1 MEKSVHPEHYSAQRL
16 GGAKEGSYIPGEIEK
31 LIKTIKVMYKFE
43 QQLNDKIDI
52 LLSNKLANERVLKIY
67 IAEAMDKKRNVQSLN
82 KINREIVDLND
93 KIKLLERIMY
103 DYVDFQD
110 KLHSYVDIFYRDL
123 KRRDIEEFITDKLD
137 ETKTDVMSDE
147 EAEYL
152 CNGAEDAITNKIK

>member
-1 MEKSVHPEHYSAQRL
+1 MEKSAHPEHYSAQRL

-43 QQLNDKIDI
+43 QQLSDKIDI

-67 IAEAMDKKRNVQSLN
+67 IDKKRPVQSLN
-82 KINREIVDLND
+82 RINREIVDLND

-110 KLHSYVDIFYRDL
+110 KLHSYVNIFYRDL
-123 KRRDIEEFITDKLD
+123 KRHDIEEFITDKLD

-152 CNGAEDAITNKIK
+152 YNGAEDAMIDKMK

>member
-1 MEKSVHPEHYSAQRL
+1 
-16 GGAKEGSYIPGEIEK
+16 
-31 LIKTIKVMYKFE
+31 MYKFE

-67 IAEAMDKKRNVQSLN
+67 IDKKRPVQSLN
-82 KINREIVDLND
+82 RINREIVDLND

-110 KLHSYVDIFYRDL
+110 KLHSYVNIFYRDL

-152 CNGAEDAITNKIK
+152 YNGAEDAITNKMK

>member
-1 MEKSVHPEHYSAQRL
+1 MEKSAHPDHYAAQRL

-43 QQLNDKIDI
+43 QQLSDKIDI

-67 IAEAMDKKRNVQSLN
+67 IDKKRPVQSLN
-82 KINREIVDLND
+82 RINREIVNLND

-123 KRRDIEEFITDKLD
+123 KRHDIEEFITDKLD

-152 CNGAEDAITNKIK
+152 YNGAEDAMTNKMK

>member
-1 MEKSVHPEHYSAQRL
+1 MEKSAHPEHYSAQRL

-110 KLHSYVDIFYRDL
+110 KMGHYINNFCGYGNKRDAD
-123 KRRDIEEFITDKLD
+123 KFITDMM
-137 ETKTDVMSDE
+137 DV
-147 EAEYL
+147 
-152 CNGAEDAITNKIK
+152 NIKGSAK

>member
-1 MEKSVHPEHYSAQRL
+1 MEKSAHPEHYSAQRL

-67 IAEAMDKKRNVQSLN
+67 IDKKRPVQSLN
-82 KINREIVDLND
+82 RINREIVDLND

-110 KLHSYVDIFYRDL
+110 KLHSYVNIFYRDL

-152 CNGAEDAITNKIK
+152 YNGAEDAMTNKMK

>member
-1 MEKSVHPEHYSAQRL
+1 MEKSAHPEHYSAQRL

-43 QQLNDKIDI
+43 QQLSDKIDI

-67 IAEAMDKKRNVQSLN
+67 IDKKRPVQSLN
-82 KINREIVDLND
+82 RINREIVDLND

-110 KLHSYVDIFYRDL
+110 KLHSYVNIFYRDL
-123 KRRDIEEFITDKLD
+123 KRHDIEEFITDKLD

-152 CNGAEDAITNKIK
+152 YNGAEDAMTNKMK

>member
-1 MEKSVHPEHYSAQRL
+1 MEKSAHPEHYSAQRL
-16 GGAKEGSYIPGEIEK
+16 GYRKEGSYIPGEIEK

-43 QQLNDKIDI
+43 QQLSDKIDI

-67 IAEAMDKKRNVQSLN
+67 IDKKRPVQSLN
-82 KINREIVDLND
+82 RINREIVDLND

-110 KLHSYVDIFYRDL
+110 KLHSYVNIFYRDL
-123 KRRDIEEFITDKLD
+123 KRHDIEEFITDKLD

-152 CNGAEDAITNKIK
+152 YNGAEDAMTNKMK